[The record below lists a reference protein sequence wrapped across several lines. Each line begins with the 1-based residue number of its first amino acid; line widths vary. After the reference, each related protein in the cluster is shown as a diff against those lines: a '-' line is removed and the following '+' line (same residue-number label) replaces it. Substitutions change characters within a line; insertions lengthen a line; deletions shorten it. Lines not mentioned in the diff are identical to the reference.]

1 MPAWLCAHTM
11 PLGFEQAEG
20 AMKIDQLFNVRG
32 KVAIVTGGSRG
43 IGEMI
48 ARGYVEN
55 GVKVYITA
63 RKADTCDALAKELSK
78 FGECISIPAD
88 LSRMEEIERFATEI
102 EKREK
107 KIDILVNNAGASWG
121 ETFDKFPE
129 SGWDKVIDLNV
140 KSVFFLSQRLA
151 KLLEAG
157 ASDDDFA
164 RIINIGSID
173 GLHVSEIETYS
184 YAASK
189 AAVIHLTKMMAKYL
203 AAKKIAVNAIAP
215 GFFPSKMTKDLP
227 MEKIAATTPMRRVGK
242 PEDIAGLA
250 IYLGSKASAFLC
262 GAVIPIDGGRAT
274 TV

>member
-1 MPAWLCAHTM
+1 
-11 PLGFEQAEG
+11 
-20 AMKIDQLFNVRG
+20 MKIEQLFGVRG
-32 KVAIVTGGSRG
+32 RVAVVTGGSRG

-48 ARGYVEN
+48 ARAYVEN
-55 GVKVYITA
+55 GAKVYITA
-63 RKADTCDALAKELSK
+63 RKADASDQLAKELSK
-78 FGECISIPAD
+78 HGECISIPAD
-88 LSRMEEIERFATEI
+88 LSNMDEIERFAIEI

-140 KSVFFLSQRLA
+140 KSVFFLSQRLV
-151 KLLEAG
+151 KLLEAAG
-157 ASDDDFA
+157 RDDDFA

-189 AAVIHLTKMMAKYL
+189 AAVIHLTKMMAKFL
-203 AAKKIAVNAIAP
+203 APRKIAVNAIAP
-215 GFFPSKMTKDLP
+215 GFFPSQMTKALP
-227 MEKIAATTPMRRVGK
+227 MEEIARTTPMRRVGK
-242 PEDIAGLA
+242 PEDMAGVAL
-250 IYLGSKASAFLC
+250 YLGSKASAFLC
-262 GAVIPIDGGRAT
+262 GAVIPVDGGRAT

>member
-1 MPAWLCAHTM
+1 
-11 PLGFEQAEG
+11 
-20 AMKIDQLFNVRG
+20 MKIEQLFGVRG

-48 ARGYVEN
+48 ARAYVEN
-55 GVKVYITA
+55 GAKVYITA
-63 RKADTCDALAKELSK
+63 RKAEEAEKTARELSQS
-78 FGECISIPAD
+78 GECIAIPAD
-88 LSRMEEIERFATEI
+88 LSSMEEIERFAREI
-102 EKREK
+102 ERREK

-129 SGWDKVIDLNV
+129 SGWDKVMTVNA
-140 KSVFFLSQRLA
+140 KAVFFLSQRLA
-151 KLLEAG
+151 KLLEAAG
-157 ASDDDFA
+157 RDDDFA

-189 AAVIHLTKMMAKYL
+189 AAVIHLTKMMAKFL
-203 AAKKIAVNAIAP
+203 AARKIAVNAIAP

-227 MEKIAATTPMRRVGK
+227 MDKIAATTPMKRLGR
-242 PEDIAGLA
+242 PEDMAGLA
-250 IYLGSKASAFLC
+250 LYLGSKASSFLC

-274 TV
+274 TL

>member
-1 MPAWLCAHTM
+1 
-11 PLGFEQAEG
+11 
-20 AMKIDQLFNVRG
+20 MKIEQLFGVRG
-32 KVAIVTGGSRG
+32 KIAVVTGGSRG

-48 ARGYVEN
+48 ARAYVEN
-55 GVKVYITA
+55 GARVYITA
-63 RKADTCDALAKELSK
+63 RKAEEAEATAKKLSQA
-78 FGECISIPAD
+78 GECIAIPAD
-88 LSRMEEIERFATEI
+88 LSSKEEIERFAREI
-102 EKREK
+102 ERREK

-129 SGWDKVIDLNV
+129 SGWDKVMTVNV
-140 KSVFFLSQRLA
+140 KAAFFLSQRLV

-157 ASDDDFA
+157 GSGEDFA

-189 AAVIHLTKMMAKYL
+189 AAVIHLTKMMAKFL
-203 AAKKIAVNAIAP
+203 AARRIAVNAIAP

-227 MEKIAATTPMRRVGK
+227 MELIASTTPMKRVGR
-242 PEDIAGLA
+242 PEDMAGLA
-250 IYLGSKASAFLC
+250 LYLGSRASSFLC

>member
-1 MPAWLCAHTM
+1 
-11 PLGFEQAEG
+11 
-20 AMKIDQLFNVRG
+20 MKIEQLFGVRG
-32 KVAIVTGGSRG
+32 KVAVVTGGSRG
-43 IGEMI
+43 LGEMI

-63 RKADTCDALAKELSK
+63 RKAEACDALAKELSQH
-78 FGECISIPAD
+78 GGCISIPAD
-88 LSRMEEIERFATEI
+88 LSRMEEIERFAQEI

-140 KSVFFLSQRLA
+140 KSVFFLSQRLV
-151 KLLEAG
+151 KLLEASG
-157 ASDDDFA
+157 TGDDFA

-184 YAASK
+184 YASSK
-189 AAVIHLTKMMAKYL
+189 AAVIHLTRMMAKFL
-203 AAKKIAVNAIAP
+203 AARKIAVNAIAP
-215 GFFPSKMTKDLP
+215 GFFPSQMTKAMP
-227 MEKIAATTPMRRVGK
+227 MEEIARTTPMRRVGR
-242 PEDIAGLA
+242 PEDIAGVALYLA
-250 IYLGSKASAFLC
+250 SKASGFLC
-262 GAVIPIDGGRAT
+262 GAVIPVDGGRAT

>member
-1 MPAWLCAHTM
+1 M
-11 PLGFEQAEG
+11 
-20 AMKIDQLFNVRG
+20 AMKIDELFSVRG

-48 ARGYVEN
+48 ARAYVEN
-55 GVKVYITA
+55 GAKVYITA
-63 RKADTCDALAKELSK
+63 RKAEAADELATELSK
-78 FGECISIPAD
+78 YGECISLSAD
-88 LSRMEEIERFATEI
+88 LSRMEEIERFAAEI
-102 EKREK
+102 ERREK

-129 SGWDKVIDLNV
+129 SGWDKVMTVNV
-140 KSVFFLSQRLA
+140 KSVFFLSKRLA
-151 KLLEAG
+151 KLLEAAG
-157 ASDDDFA
+157 RDDDYA

-189 AAVIHLTKMMAKYL
+189 AAVIHLTKMMAKFL
-203 AAKKIAVNAIAP
+203 AARRIAVNAIAP

-227 MEKIAATTPMRRVGK
+227 LEQIAATTPMKRVGRA
-242 PEDIAGLA
+242 EDMAGIAL
-250 IYLGSKASAFLC
+250 YLGSKASSFLC
-262 GAVIPIDGGRAT
+262 GAVIPVDGGRAT